1 MNYKRMLCIF
11 LCVILHVSMLT
22 CFAVEENGTNLD
34 IVSGTHSVDAS
45 HAVLGDNKLVDNLQA
60 AFVFETNSET
70 LMYAW
75 NPDQQLYPAS
85 FVKIMTA
92 FLVVEQGNLD
102 DIVTVDADV
111 INSLPY
117 DAISVDLAEGEILS
131 VRELLYC
138 MMVQSANDA
147 AAVLAEYISGS
158 QANFV
163 ALMNEKAAELGCTGT
178 KYMNVHGLHHNE
190 QVSTARDTCR
200 ILQAALK
207 NQIFRDIFC
216 TVWHTVEQT
225 NKHAARYLSSNNFLM
240 NTDDVGI
247 YYDGRVKGGRTGVT
261 TNDDRCVA
269 SISKSGNM
277 ELICVVMGS
286 KSSYASDGYWV
297 DKFGGFP
304 ETTKL
309 LDIAYNGY
317 ARKQIVFADQIL
329 RQQTVMNGESDVF
342 IASKEDFSTV
352 LPADISFEH
361 LQYRYTDVPGSD
373 SAPIIKG
380 QNMASLQIWYDSICV
395 AETDVYAMNDVPVT
409 FQKIAVQNETG
420 NSASVLGVIIIIILV
435 LIAVFACCI
444 IGLRLYSRH
453 KRHSDSK
460 KHRGR

>member
-1 MNYKRMLCIF
+1 MKYRRFICIF
-11 LCVILHVSMLT
+11 LCVIIHMSILT
-22 CFAVEENGTNLD
+22 CFATEENGPDLD
-34 IVSGTHSVDAS
+34 IVSGTHSVDANY
-45 HAVLGDNKLVDNLQA
+45 AVLGDNKLVDNLQA

-92 FLVVEQGNLD
+92 LLVVEQGNLD
-102 DIVTVDADV
+102 DIVTISADV
-111 INSLPY
+111 IDSLPY
-117 DAISVDLAEGEILS
+117 DAISVDLTEGEILS

-147 AAVLAEYISGS
+147 AAALAEYISGS
-158 QANFV
+158 QADFV
-163 ALMNEKAAELGCTGT
+163 ALMNAKAAELGCTGT
-178 KYMNVHGLHHNE
+178 KYMNVHGLHHDE

-207 NQIFRDIFC
+207 NQDFRDVFC

-225 NKHAARYLSSNNFLM
+225 NKHDARYLSSNNFLM

-269 SISKSGNM
+269 SVSKSGNM

-297 DKFGGFP
+297 NKFGGFP

-309 LDIAYNGY
+309 LDMAYGGF

-329 RQQTVMNGESDVF
+329 RQQSVINGESDVF

-352 LPADISFEH
+352 LPVDISFEN

-373 SAPIIKG
+373 SAPVIKG
-380 QNMASLQIWYDSICV
+380 QNMASLQIWYNSICV
-395 AETDVYAMNDVPVT
+395 AETDVYAMNDVPVV
-409 FQKIAVQNETG
+409 FQKIAVQKETESG
-420 NSASVLGVIIIIILV
+420 TSVFGVIIIIILI
-435 LIAVFACCI
+435 LIALFACLIVC
-444 IGLRLYSRH
+444 LRFISRH
-453 KRHSDSK
+453 KQHSDRRKS
-460 KHRGR
+460 RGR